1 MDNSDQKIK
10 SLETK
15 MEKGFQE
22 INSKIGSLS
31 DSVNSLSNSVNSLS
45 NLFES
50 FANHSMGEF
59 KKIDERFE
67 KVESEIKEIR
77 QDIRRTELNLI
88 DKLASN
94 KRVDEIETRVKV
106 LESQTL

>member
-1 MDNSDQKIK
+1 MQTTDQKIDN
-10 SLETK
+10 LENK
-15 MEKGFQE
+15 LDMGLSE
-22 INSKIGSLS
+22 INKKIDSLA
-31 DSVNSLSNSVNSLS
+31 D
-45 NLFES
+45 LFES

-77 QDIRRTELNLI
+77 QDILRTELNLI
-88 DKLASN
+88 DRLASN

-106 LESQTL
+106 LESQVL